1 MSLLSYFF
9 GSKQKTASVAK
20 ERLSLIIAH
29 ERGTNRAPDFLPELQ
44 RDLGLNLA
52 GAALALELLDEVEA
66 LRSQLR
72 AMGALQG

>member
-29 ERGTNRAPDFLPELQ
+29 ERNSQAGKQEYAHGVLQ
-44 RDLGLNLA
+44 KN
-52 GAALALELLDEVEA
+52 
-66 LRSQLR
+66 
-72 AMGALQG
+72 AMMP